1 MKQLVILF
9 LFFSLSAF
17 SQNFEK
23 VDSIV
28 SKYARFSKVEDLA
41 NQIEKD
47 FSSDA
52 NKSRAAFFWL
62 TKNIRYNL
70 REFYNPSKRNY
81 SFRYSSEEEKIEKLQ
96 AFKDDLVVETFKNK
110 IGVCEEYAQSFKKIC
125 DLLAI
130 ESEVIKGN
138 VRNTADEIG
147 QISNT
152 TNHAWNAVKIDE
164 KWIIL
169 DATWAAGSETNGKWI
184 RNFDD
189 YFYDIPTHKIFKTHY
204 PEDKIWVIR
213 FGRMSENEFYNQ
225 PIYSNTF
232 LRLKANL
239 ISPQTGIINLK
250 SSEDIVLK
258 FNNLDPKLLI
268 FYTLKG
274 MKSSQKPITT
284 LEKNTTTLTIK
295 NPKINTDLVLF
306 INKKDALHFKIKMN

>member
-1 MKQLVILF
+1 MKQHVLLF
-9 LFFSLSAF
+9 LFFNLSAF

-70 REFYNPSKRNY
+70 REFYNPNKRNY
-81 SFRYSSEEEKIEKLQ
+81 SFRYSSEEEKTEKLQ
-96 AFKDDLVVETFKNK
+96 AFKDNLVAETFKNK
-110 IGVCEEYAQSFKKIC
+110 TGVCEEYAQSFKKIC
-125 DLLAI
+125 DLLKIKA
-130 ESEVIKGN
+130 EVIKGN

-169 DATWAAGSETNGKWI
+169 DVTWAAGSESNGKWI
-184 RNFDD
+184 RDFDD
-189 YFYDIPTHKIFKTHY
+189 YFYDIPTRKIFKTHY

-213 FGRMSENEFYNQ
+213 FGRMSEKEFYNQ

-239 ISPQTGIINLK
+239 ISPQTGIISLK
-250 SSEDIVLK
+250 SSESIVLK

-268 FYTLKG
+268 LYTLKLS
-274 MKSSQKPITT
+274 KIPQKPIIIS
-284 LEKNTTTLTIK
+284 EKNTTTLTIK

-306 INKKDALHFKIKMN
+306 IDKKDALHFKIKMN

>member
-1 MKQLVILF
+1 MKQHVLLF

-41 NQIEKD
+41 IQIEKD

-70 REFYNPSKRNY
+70 REFHNPSKRNY
-81 SFRYSSEEEKIEKLQ
+81 SFRYASEEEKIEKLQ
-96 AFKDDLVVETFKNK
+96 AFKDDLVAETFKNK
-110 IGVCEEYAQSFKKIC
+110 TGVCEEYAQSFKKLC
-125 DLLAI
+125 DLLKI
-130 ESEVIKGN
+130 EAEVIKGN

-152 TNHAWNAVKIDE
+152 TNHAWNAVKIDK

-169 DATWAAGSETNGKWI
+169 DVTWAAGSETNGKWI

-213 FGRMSENEFYNQ
+213 FGRMSKKEFYSQ

-232 LRLKANL
+232 LRLEADL
-239 ISPQTGIINLK
+239 ISPQTGIISLR
-250 SSEDIVLK
+250 SPEDTVLK

-274 MKSSQKPITT
+274 MKNPQKPKITS
-284 LEKNTTTLTIK
+284 ENNTTILTLK
-295 NPKINTDLVLF
+295 NPKVTTDLVLF

>member
-28 SKYARFSKVEDLA
+28 SKYARFSIVEDLT

-96 AFKDDLVVETFKNK
+96 AFKDDLVAETFKNK

-213 FGRMSENEFYNQ
+213 FGRMSE
-225 PIYSNTF
+225 
-232 LRLKANL
+232 KANL

>member
-9 LFFSLSAF
+9 LLFSLSAF

-28 SKYARFSKVEDLA
+28 STYTRFSKVEDLA

-52 NKSRAAFFWL
+52 DKSRAAFFWL

-70 REFYNPSKRNY
+70 REFYNPSKRKY
-81 SFRYSSEEEKIEKLQ
+81 SFQYTSEEEKIEKLQ
-96 AFKDDLVVETFKNK
+96 AFKDDLVAETFKNK

-169 DATWAAGSETNGKWI
+169 DATWAAGSETDGKWI
-184 RNFDD
+184 RDFDD

-204 PEDKIWVIR
+204 PEDKIWMIR
-213 FGRMSENEFYNQ
+213 FGRMSEKEFYNQ

-232 LRLKANL
+232 LSLKADL
-239 ISPQTGIINLK
+239 ISPQTGIISLK
-250 SSEDIVLK
+250 SSENIVLK
-258 FNNLDPKLLI
+258 FNNLNPKLLI

-274 MKSSQKPITT
+274 MKNTEKPIITIK
-284 LEKNTTTLTIK
+284 KNTTTLTIK
-295 NPKINTDLVLF
+295 NPKTTTELVLF

>member
-1 MKQLVILF
+1 MKQLLILF

-110 IGVCEEYAQSFKKIC
+110 IGVCEEYAQSFKK
-125 DLLAI
+125 
-130 ESEVIKGN
+130 N
-138 VRNTADEIG
+138 
-147 QISNT
+147 
-152 TNHAWNAVKIDE
+152 
-164 KWIIL
+164 
-169 DATWAAGSETNGKWI
+169 
-184 RNFDD
+184 
-189 YFYDIPTHKIFKTHY
+189 
-204 PEDKIWVIR
+204 
-213 FGRMSENEFYNQ
+213 M
-225 PIYSNTF
+225 
-232 LRLKANL
+232 
-239 ISPQTGIINLK
+239 
-250 SSEDIVLK
+250 
-258 FNNLDPKLLI
+258 
-268 FYTLKG
+268 
-274 MKSSQKPITT
+274 
-284 LEKNTTTLTIK
+284 
-295 NPKINTDLVLF
+295 
-306 INKKDALHFKIKMN
+306 

>member
-1 MKQLVILF
+1 MKKHVLLF

-41 NQIEKD
+41 IQIEKD

-52 NKSRAAFFWL
+52 KKSRAAFFWL

-70 REFYNPSKRNY
+70 REFHSPSKRNY
-81 SFRYSSEEEKIEKLQ
+81 SFRYSSEEEKTEKLQ
-96 AFKDDLVVETFKNK
+96 AFKDDLVAETFKNK
-110 IGVCEEYAQSFKKIC
+110 TGVCEEYAQSFKKIC

-152 TNHAWNAVKIDE
+152 TNHAWNVVKIDE

-169 DATWAAGSETNGKWI
+169 DVTWGSGSETNGKWI
-184 RNFDD
+184 RDFDD

-204 PEDKIWVIR
+204 PEDKLWVIR
-213 FGRMSENEFYNQ
+213 FGRINEKEFYNQ

-239 ISPQTGIINLK
+239 ISLQTGIISLK
-250 SSEDIVLK
+250 SSESIVLK
-258 FNNLDPKLLI
+258 FNNLDPKPLI
-268 FYTLKG
+268 LYTLKG
-274 MKSSQKPITT
+274 SKIPQKPIIIS
-284 LEKNTTTLTIK
+284 EKNITTLTIK

-306 INKKDALHFKIKMN
+306 IDKKEALHFKIEMN